1 MWKHFHRCGN
11 QIDSDGPE
19 EAEKFVTSWF
29 FCEFA
34 SVKNAVSGSRA
45 PKASVGGVWN
55 SSQRPKLISSQRN
68 GLAGSDSHVTFARE
82 GWPGLAERTT
92 EANPQQRI
100 LCCRSPSFIQ
110 WLFVVWCLSESN
122 IFFIVATFSR
132 TIRATGHRICATE
145 MTTTRSISNGTMTD
159 LCKLVLFFLDF
170 STAGLFGHV
179 LYQGH
184 LIHLWNIHQGGKFGQ
199 NQSGGNS
206 PAFVA

>member
-1 MWKHFHRCGN
+1 M
-11 QIDSDGPE
+11 
-19 EAEKFVTSWF
+19 
-29 FCEFA
+29 
-34 SVKNAVSGSRA
+34 KNAVSGSRA
-45 PKASVGGVWN
+45 PQASVGGVWN

-92 EANPQQRI
+92 EAYPQQRI

-132 TIRATGHRICATE
+132 TIRSTGHRICATE

-170 STAGLFGHV
+170 FHCEVIRPCVVPRTLNPPVEYSSRWEIRSKPV
-179 LYQGH
+179 R
-184 LIHLWNIHQGGKFGQ
+184 GKFPCFCGLT
-199 NQSGGNS
+199 SFICSIFG
-206 PAFVA
+206 

>member
-1 MWKHFHRCGN
+1 MAWLD
-11 QIDSDGPE
+11 QT
-19 EAEKFVTSWF
+19 VTSHLPEKAGPALLSELQKQIRSSEF
-29 FCEFA
+29 FVVGLLHSF
-34 SVKNAVSGSRA
+34 SGCLLS
-45 PKASVGGVWN
+45 GVWVN
-55 SSQRPKLISSQRN
+55 P
-68 GLAGSDSHVTFARE
+68 TF
-82 GWPGLAERTT
+82 L
-92 EANPQQRI
+92 
-100 LCCRSPSFIQ
+100 L
-110 WLFVVWCLSESN
+110 
-122 IFFIVATFSR
+122 IVATFSR

-184 LIHLWNIHQGGKFGQ
+184 LIHLLNIHQGGKFGQ